1 MEDERECDNRPF
13 QVKLYGGN
21 SKLNLFGGQRAA
33 SIESQSMLL
42 SLKNFTRS
50 TSSSAG
56 SIYSLSGEFY
66 FKQEK
71 IGIAAYIF
79 LLSSFK
85 NNFFIYS

>member
-1 MEDERECDNRPF
+1 MEDERECDNRL
-13 QVKLYGGN
+13 KLYSGS

-33 SIESQSMLL
+33 SVESQSMLL

-56 SIYSLSGEFY
+56 SIYSLSGEFC

-71 IGIAAYIF
+71 IGITTVHIF
-79 LLSSFK
+79 YCYKF
-85 NNFFIYS
+85 